1 MGRIWNTWPIF
12 KAWPVLLGTL
22 LVMAVIWVNGRP
34 SVFTDTDDYYDQGR
48 TVVRDLSAHFIKPA
62 PLTDPDDIAEAAEK
76 KADERFALT
85 SMGARSAYYGVFL
98 YVGTVLGS
106 LWLVAAIQA
115 LLAVWPMWRLS
126 QAVAPKAKPWTF
138 GLVCAGVAAGTA
150 LPMFAGFAMPD
161 VFAGIAIL
169 CAALILIYRHTLRR
183 REQAL
188 IWALMAV
195 CLSFH
200 GSHTMTALCLAVLA
214 AILMLLLKAPLRETV
229 FRSSLIVA
237 AVIVG
242 FAANALYAQ
251 SIKAKWGE
259 DLRRPPF
266 LTARV
271 LADGPG
277 RSYLRDACRSGT
289 PYVLCRF
296 RHQMLDESDHILWS
310 DAAGI
315 GVFNRLSYDDR
326 VALEKEEFRFAI
338 GTVLHDPLG
347 QFAASMQNWWWQL
360 NLIYVEDPLRNPYVY
375 LNDGYWGET
384 NLPLLIPDA
393 AYCKQDRA
401 NCRFRLR
408 MDPLRAWHTS
418 VIFLALGFLAWR
430 LVRGEAAT
438 ALRQKQLVFD
448 NEVMKATAALSLLL
462 AGFIINAA
470 VCGILSG
477 PFPRYQARVAWL
489 IPLAAGLVAQRL
501 ARPTPKETWQV
512 MVQYGQAQ
520 FLALIAWLR
529 QWPLLDAVFKRIDP
543 AFIRFCVVGGIG
555 FVVDAG
561 VLYGLVGLGHLE
573 PVPARFGSFVIA
585 MSTTWA
591 LNRLWT
597 FRSAQGHAHPAKQAG
612 LYFLVQ
618 ITGGAVNIATY
629 SAALAVFPGLVNWL
643 FIPLA
648 MGTALGLVINFLG
661 SKHIAFSKPKR
672 EVTSHRIVK

>member
-1 MGRIWNTWPIF
+1 MF

-22 LVMAVIWVNGRP
+22 LVLAVILVNGRP
-34 SVFTDTDDYYDQGR
+34 SVFTDSNDYYDQGR
-48 TVVRDLSAHFIKPA
+48 TVVRDLSAHFVQPA
-62 PLTDPDDIAEAAEK
+62 PLTDPEDIAEAAEK

-85 SMGARSAYYGVFL
+85 AMGARSAYYGVFL

-106 LWLVAAIQA
+106 LWLVSAIQA
-115 LLAVWPMWRLS
+115 LLAIWPMWRLS
-126 QAVAPKAKPWTF
+126 QAVAPNAKPWTF

-150 LPMFAGFAMPD
+150 LPLFAGFAMPD

-169 CAALILIYRHTLRR
+169 CAVLTLIYRHTLRR

-188 IWALMAV
+188 IWALMAI

-214 AILMLLLKAPLRETV
+214 GGMMLLLKAPWRETV

-237 AVIVG
+237 AVVVG

-277 RSYLRDACRSGT
+277 RTYLRDICRSGT

-296 RHQMLDESDHILWS
+296 RHQVLDDSDYILWS
-310 DAAGI
+310 NAEGI

-326 VALEKEEFRFAI
+326 IALGKEEFRFAL

-347 QFAASMQNWWWQL
+347 QFTAAMQNWWWQMT
-360 NLIYVEDPLRNPYVY
+360 LIYVEDPLRNPYVY
-375 LNDGYWGET
+375 LNDGYWGGT

-393 AYCKQDRA
+393 AWCKQDRA
-401 NCRFRLR
+401 NCRTRLR

-418 VIFLALGFLAWR
+418 VFFLALGFLGWR
-430 LVRGEAAT
+430 LWRGEAAT

-448 NEVMKATAALSLLL
+448 NDVMKATAALSLLL

-477 PFPRYQARVAWL
+477 PFPRYQARVTWL
-489 IPLAAGLVAQRL
+489 IPLAAGMVAQRL
-501 ARPTPKETWQV
+501 ARPTAKETAALMVSYFQV
-512 MVQYGQAQ
+512 RLA
-520 FLALIAWLR
+520 ALIGWLR
-529 QWPLLDAVFKRIDP
+529 QWPLFDKMFRLIDP
-543 AFIRFCVVGGIG
+543 AFMRFCVVGGAG

-561 VLYGLVGLGHLE
+561 VLYALVGLAHMG
-573 PVPARFGSFVIA
+573 PVPARLCSFVVA
-585 MSTTWA
+585 MLTTWT

-597 FRSAQGHAHPAKQAG
+597 FRSLRGHHHPIKEAG
-612 LYFLVQ
+612 LYFLIQ
-618 ITGGAVNIATY
+618 MSGGAVNIATY
-629 SAALAVFPGLVNWL
+629 SAALAVFPSLVHWL
-643 FIPLA
+643 VIPLA
-648 MGTALGLVINFLG
+648 FGTATGLVINFLG
-661 SKHIAFSKPKR
+661 SKHIAFPKPKAKANER
-672 EVTSHRIVK
+672 